1 MSTPSRRGFVTR
13 ATGALLIPVW
23 GNRALGRTVDPR
35 VAKVLTS
42 TLAID
47 MHHRILWTLERCP
60 AKVTE
65 REGHSGAGYGD
76 RTRLAGLGSQSI
88 TTMLSPRVKI
98 RSYHDRIRAHTR
110 RTASLEQA
118 RDTIGT
124 RKGQVESV
132 DCDHVR
138 GFRL

>member
-47 MHHRILWTLERCP
+47 
-60 AKVTE
+60 
-65 REGHSGAGYGD
+65 
-76 RTRLAGLGSQSI
+76 I
-88 TTMLSPRVKI
+88 TTAFSGDARGV
-98 RSYHDRIRAHTR
+98 R
-110 RTASLEQA
+110 R
-118 RDTIGT
+118 
-124 RKGQVESV
+124 K
-132 DCDHVR
+132 
-138 GFRL
+138 